1 MSKTVSEQP
10 VEGMPQDASEAV
22 VALPAAGLVSS
33 GFPTVGVILAA
44 GRSERLAGVTGGG
57 SKALVRLGGLS
68 LAERA
73 VRELFA
79 VGLERILV
87 VVGYHSGPVATV
99 VDRLAPGRITSVL
112 AERWELGNGASLAAT
127 EQYLEGEPLFVVVTA
142 DHVFGEDA
150 LSGLVQARRP
160 AALIDPYP
168 DHEVWAEGTKV
179 RVQDDVALAFS
190 KELDDPSVD
199 CGAFVLTP
207 AIFDA
212 QRRAE
217 QEGDHSLAG
226 AVSSFAMGQPIA
238 AVELPT
244 HSWWHDIDTPADL
257 AIARTGLRRSLVKKS
272 DGPVSRYLNR
282 PISTRVSMAIAPL
295 RIHPDLLSI
304 IALLFGFV
312 AAWLLTTGHGV
323 AGGLTAC
330 LASVVDG
337 VDGEAA
343 RLQIRAGPRGALLDG
358 VLDRMADAAI
368 LAGLGLW
375 ALDGGT
381 SPATIVGLTVAAT
394 TGAMLSMATKDRIA
408 ALGLPP
414 TPERRLGYLLGGR
427 DGRLLLVAVGGILG
441 SPVGALIAL
450 VVTSALSLAG
460 RLVASRTP

>member
-1 MSKTVSEQP
+1 
-10 VEGMPQDASEAV
+10 
-22 VALPAAGLVSS
+22 
-33 GFPTVGVILAA
+33 
-44 GRSERLAGVTGGG
+44 
-57 SKALVRLGGLS
+57 
-68 LAERA
+68 
-73 VRELFA
+73 
-79 VGLERILV
+79 
-87 VVGYHSGPVATV
+87 
-99 VDRLAPGRITSVL
+99 
-112 AERWELGNGASLAAT
+112 
-127 EQYLEGEPLFVVVTA
+127 
-142 DHVFGEDA
+142 
-150 LSGLVQARRP
+150 
-160 AALIDPYP
+160 
-168 DHEVWAEGTKV
+168 
-179 RVQDDVALAFS
+179 
-190 KELDDPSVD
+190 
-199 CGAFVLTP
+199 
-207 AIFDA
+207 
-212 QRRAE
+212 
-217 QEGDHSLAG
+217 
-226 AVSSFAMGQPIA
+226 MGQPIA

-257 AIARTGLRRSLVKKS
+257 AIARTRLRRSLVKKS

-304 IALLFGFV
+304 IALMFGFV
-312 AAWLLTTGHGV
+312 AAWLLATGHGV
-323 AGGLTAC
+323 TGGLTAC

-343 RLQIRAGPRGALLDG
+343 RLQVRAGPRGALLDG